1 MKHDFKF
8 INYIDAPMHIML
20 GPNQQ
25 NFNFDDIRRDSLFIV
40 SKDIIIEKEMNY
52 KILNSDTLAIDL

>member
-1 MKHDFKF
+1 
-8 INYIDAPMHIML
+8 MHIL

>member
-25 NFNFDDIRRDSLFIV
+25 NFNFDDIREIL
-40 SKDIIIEKEMNY
+40 Y
-52 KILNSDTLAIDL
+52 LLYLKI